1 MGTDHIVKAFDQD
14 LKHIDAVIAEMGGLV
29 EAQFA
34 DAIETM
40 IRRDAERA
48 ERIIANDERVDALEK
63 DLDRGIIKMIALR
76 QPMAD
81 DLRMLIV
88 ALKIGSS
95 IERIGDYARNIARR
109 TLTLAQAPSM
119 PAAQTVARLGQLVQR
134 MLKNVLDAYLTRD
147 ADKAEDVRRSDREV
161 DAMYTSLVRELLTY
175 MMEDPRN
182 ITPCTQLMFAAK
194 NIERVGDHITTIAEN
209 VIYLVRG
216 DLLEN
221 KRPDDGPGPLTV
233 IPGGTPTPS

>member
-1 MGTDHIVKAFDQD
+1 MATDHIVKAFDQD
-14 LKHIDAVIAEMGGLV
+14 LKHIDAVIAQMGGLV
-29 EAQFA
+29 EAQLA

-40 IRRDAERA
+40 TRRDVERA
-48 ERIIANDERVDALEK
+48 ERIIANDAQVDALEK
-63 DLDRGIIKMIALR
+63 DLDRGIVKMIALR

-88 ALKIGSS
+88 ALKIGSA
-95 IERIGDYARNIARR
+95 IERIGDYARNIAKR
-109 TLTLAQAPSM
+109 TLTLAQVPSM

-134 MLKNVLDAYLTRD
+134 MLKNALDAYLSRD
-147 ADKAEDVRRSDREV
+147 ADKAEDIRRSDREV

-182 ITPCTQLMFAAK
+182 ITSCTQLMFAAK
-194 NIERVGDHITTIAEN
+194 NIERIGDHITTIAEN

-216 DLLEN
+216 DVLEN
-221 KRPDDGPGPLTV
+221 KRPDDGPDVFAV
-233 IPGGTPTPS
+233 IPGGGTKP

>member
-1 MGTDHIVKAFDQD
+1 MATDHIVKAFDQD
-14 LKHIDAVIAEMGGLV
+14 LKHIDTVIAQMGGLV
-29 EAQFA
+29 EAQLA

-40 IRRDAERA
+40 TRRDVERA
-48 ERIIANDERVDALEK
+48 ERIIANDAQVDALEK
-63 DLDRGIIKMIALR
+63 DLDRGIVKMIALR

-88 ALKIGSS
+88 ALKIGSA
-95 IERIGDYARNIARR
+95 IERIGDYARNIAKR
-109 TLTLAQAPSM
+109 TLTLAQVPSM

-134 MLKNVLDAYLTRD
+134 MLKNALDAYLSRD
-147 ADKAEDVRRSDREV
+147 ADKAEDIRRSDREV

-182 ITPCTQLMFAAK
+182 ITSCTQLMFAAK
-194 NIERVGDHITTIAEN
+194 NIERIGDHITTIAEN

-216 DLLEN
+216 DVLEN
-221 KRPDDGPGPLTV
+221 KRPDDGPGEFAV
-233 IPGGTPTPS
+233 VPGGGTKP

>member
-1 MGTDHIVKAFDQD
+1 MATDHIVKAFDQD
-14 LKHIDAVIAEMGGLV
+14 LKHIDTVIAEMGGLV

-40 IRRDAERA
+40 TRRDVERA

-63 DLDRGIIKMIALR
+63 DLDRGIVKMIALR

-81 DLRMLIV
+81 DLRTLIV

-95 IERIGDYARNIARR
+95 IERIGDYARNIAKR
-109 TLTLAQAPSM
+109 TLTLAQVPSM

-134 MLKNVLDAYLTRD
+134 MLKNILDAYLIRD

-216 DLLEN
+216 DIIEN
-221 KRPDDGPGPLTV
+221 KRPDEGPESFAV
-233 IPGGTPTPS
+233 ISGGGTKS

>member
-29 EAQFA
+29 EAQLA